1 MNQTITFRANG
12 HHVDISMSTMV
23 MAVNARLKDGQD
35 VQVVIGKPKRTNLQN
50 DRLQA
55 MCRDIAEQVIWHG
68 QKLTNDQWRWMLTAA
83 YMHEFKKEGQQTVP
97 GINTQFVI
105 LGQSSR
111 NLRIDELAELITFAE
126 AFGAEHN
133 VTWSERS
140 K

>member
-1 MNQTITFRANG
+1 MNQTITFRADG
-12 HHVDISMSTMV
+12 HQVDAQMSTMV
-23 MAVNARLKDGQD
+23 MAVHNRLKDGQD

-68 QKLTNDQWRWMLTAA
+68 QKLSQDDWRHMLVAA
-83 YMHEFKKEGQQTVP
+83 WRKEGQNVVP
-97 GINTQFVI
+97 GINTPFVI

-126 AFGAEHN
+126 AFGAEHE
-133 VTWSERS
+133 VKFSERA
-140 K
+140 KG